1 MRVAFLMGLFPKD
14 NRNEI
19 IKNSRGPIQFA
30 ADALEWGYVKGISE
44 QNIKCELFNAPFI
57 GSYPKRYG
65 KPFYTSYSNEK
76 ISKWVNLT
84 NVGFCN
90 YTGYKL
96 ISRWI
101 CMKRSI
107 RRWYGSSY
115 GDTTVLIVYSIHTPF
130 LKAAVD
136 IKRKYKN
143 TKVVLIVPD
152 LPEYMDSKKSFI
164 QSIFHH
170 INRRIQNKLYE
181 DVDGYVLLSKY
192 MQERLPV
199 KGKAVSVIE
208 GMYYSEFDNHFLD
221 GGICMEQ
228 SDEKILLY
236 TGTLDARYGIV
247 TLLRAFMMLKNPSY
261 RLVICGD
268 GDSRNTVLECV
279 KMDNRVSYKGQLPR
293 EEILVLQQKATLLV
307 IPRTSEGEVIKYSFP
322 SETIEYLASGTP
334 VLLYKLAGIPD
345 EYYEYCFTV
354 EDNSDEALSKKI
366 DEILN
371 MDRAVLRSLGMR
383 ARKFILTEKSP
394 KNQCKKLV
402 DLIERIVES

>member
-1 MRVAFLMGLFPKD
+1 
-14 NRNEI
+14 
-19 IKNSRGPIQFA
+19 
-30 ADALEWGYVKGISE
+30 
-44 QNIKCELFNAPFI
+44 
-57 GSYPKRYG
+57 
-65 KPFYTSYSNEK
+65 
-76 ISKWVNLT
+76 
-84 NVGFCN
+84 
-90 YTGYKL
+90 
-96 ISRWI
+96 
-101 CMKRSI
+101 
-107 RRWYGSSY
+107 
-115 GDTTVLIVYSIHTPF
+115 
-130 LKAAVD
+130 
-136 IKRKYKN
+136 
-143 TKVVLIVPD
+143 
-152 LPEYMDSKKSFI
+152 
-164 QSIFHH
+164 
-170 INRRIQNKLYE
+170 
-181 DVDGYVLLSKY
+181 
-192 MQERLPV
+192 MQKRLPV

-236 TGTLDARYGIV
+236 TGTLHARYCIM

-307 IPRTSEGEVIKYSFP
+307 NPRTSEGEFTKYSFP
-322 SETIEYLASGTP
+322 SKTIEYLASGTP

-402 DLIERIVES
+402 DFIERIVES